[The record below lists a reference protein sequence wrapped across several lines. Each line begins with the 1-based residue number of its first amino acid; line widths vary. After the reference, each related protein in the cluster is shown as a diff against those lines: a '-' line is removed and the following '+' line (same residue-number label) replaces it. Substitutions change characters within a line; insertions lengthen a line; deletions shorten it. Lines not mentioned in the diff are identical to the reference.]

1 MSSLI
6 CMKKEVL
13 SLSVENREK
22 KGTVHSVE
30 LRSKGLVPGVLYGG
44 GLGAAKPEMIQVDAL
59 NLQKVLSEIEES
71 TMINV
76 VLNGKSYPS
85 LVKDIQR
92 NPLKSEIL
100 SVDLFAPDLNEE
112 VETPVVL
119 EFEGVSQSEK
129 EGNTLVKIHQ
139 EIEVSALPK
148 NLPDSIIVNISKLAT
163 IDDVIRVSDLD
174 LPDGVRTL
182 LDADE
187 LIAITEP
194 PQLEEE
200 PELTKEEIDEL
211 EKSQAEKNSKDKN
224 KE

>member
-1 MSSLI
+1 
-6 CMKKEVL
+6 
-13 SLSVENREK
+13 
-22 KGTVHSVE
+22 
-30 LRSKGLVPGVLYGG
+30 
-44 GLGAAKPEMIQVDAL
+44 
-59 NLQKVLSEIEES
+59 
-71 TMINV
+71 MINV

-85 LVKDIQR
+85 LVKDLQR